1 MIEIK
6 LNDVIQ
12 SLKIL
17 KSISQKTLKGRV
29 NFQLA
34 KILRELNN
42 EYNLFLK
49 SREKLISKYGKKEN
63 GQLIIDEDG
72 NYSINKNQLFNFNLE
87 LNELLDT
94 KIDLNAEKIALKD
107 IEDIDFT
114 IEQMVALSPFIKEEE
129 QDSN

>member
-1 MIEIK
+1 MIEVK

-17 KSISQKTLKGRV
+17 KSISQKTLKGKV

-49 SREKLISKYGKKEN
+49 SRENLILKYGKKEN
-63 GQLIIDEDG
+63 GQLIIDDEG
-72 NYSINKNQLFNFNLE
+72 NYGIDKEQLFNFNKE

-94 KIDLNAEKIALKD
+94 NISLNAEKIILED

-114 IEQMVALSPFIKEEE
+114 IEQMIALSPFIKEEE